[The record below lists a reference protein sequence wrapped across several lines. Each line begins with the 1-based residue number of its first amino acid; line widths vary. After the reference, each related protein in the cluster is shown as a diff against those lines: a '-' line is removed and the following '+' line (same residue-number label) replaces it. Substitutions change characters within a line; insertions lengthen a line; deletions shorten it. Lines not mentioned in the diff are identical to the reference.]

1 MATNLEFIKS
11 VDITSSQSST
21 SIDNIFSDKYD
32 VYKVVLSGIKT
43 VGTDSVSLDMRLLDS
58 TGTII
63 TSSNYD
69 WAYLDMNA
77 GSSFVESRN
86 TTATAFVRITAIDNP
101 DSGNTV
107 MYFYNPYDSS
117 SYTFTQ
123 WQSASYFSG
132 VMEGYKAIGVHHS
145 AETIRGIHL
154 VELVG
159 TRPYDTGKISVY
171 GVK

>member
-1 MATNLEFIKS
+1 MATNLELVTS
-11 VDITSSQSST
+11 VDISSSQSST

-63 TSSNYD
+63 TASNYD

-77 GSSFVESRN
+77 GASFVEVRN

-117 SYTFTQ
+117 SYTFVQ
-123 WQSASYFSG
+123 WQSASYFTG
-132 VMEGYKAIGVHHS
+132 AMEGYKAIGVYHS

-159 TRPYDTGKISVY
+159 TRPYDTGTISVY